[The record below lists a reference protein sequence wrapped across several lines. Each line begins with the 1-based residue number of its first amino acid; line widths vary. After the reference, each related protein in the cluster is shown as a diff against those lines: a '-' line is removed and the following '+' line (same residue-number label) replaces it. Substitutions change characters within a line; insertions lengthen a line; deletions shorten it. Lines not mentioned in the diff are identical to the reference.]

1 MLFAT
6 LDTSIRQIQLPHGH
20 SFLLSDTVGFIS
32 HLPHELIKAFHS
44 TLEEVRYA
52 DLLLQVVD
60 ASSKQHNQHIDI
72 TMDTLRQIGAA
83 DIPMLIIYNK
93 CDKTS

>member
-1 MLFAT
+1 M
-6 LDTSIRQIQLPHGH
+6 
-20 SFLLSDTVGFIS
+20 
-32 HLPHELIKAFHS
+32 
-44 TLEEVRYA
+44 
-52 DLLLQVVD
+52 LLQVVD

-93 CDKTS
+93 CDKTSYTHPQIQNHHLYLCAKDDKEVDYLIQKITETLFPEKKSRNVSALYTI